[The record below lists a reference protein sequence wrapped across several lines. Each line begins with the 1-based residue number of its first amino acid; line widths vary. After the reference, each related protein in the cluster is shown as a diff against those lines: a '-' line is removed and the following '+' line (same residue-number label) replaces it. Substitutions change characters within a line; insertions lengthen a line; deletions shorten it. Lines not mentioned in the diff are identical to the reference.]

1 MRILMHKV
9 NTLQLTPIQVNEAR
23 ELEPF
28 FTRMIVVET
37 KDGERLELTM
47 FADTPEDL
55 YLKD

>member
-1 MRILMHKV
+1 MHKA
-9 NTLQLTPIQVNEAR
+9 NNLQLTPIQINDMSQPK
-23 ELEPF
+23 PF
-28 FTRMIVVET
+28 YTRMIVVET